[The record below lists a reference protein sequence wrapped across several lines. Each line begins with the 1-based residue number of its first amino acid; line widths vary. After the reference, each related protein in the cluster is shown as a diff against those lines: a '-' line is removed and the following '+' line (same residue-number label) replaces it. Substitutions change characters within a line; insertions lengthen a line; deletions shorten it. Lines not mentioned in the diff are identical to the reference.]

1 MSYIKG
7 IPSHEIRDHSI
18 YLTLLRSVVVL
29 SSDGIMGPCVPTPDA
44 AETRPYT
51 FRYSVLPHDG
61 DWKQAASYRHGMEIN
76 MPLVSLQVTKK
87 IENDG
92 NSKKGILAD
101 FLFWKLHLKTFF
113 SVHLRMSEDKKSV
126 IVRFFETE
134 GKRTVATLR
143 FGLMVKSAAVTDLL
157 ENEIKKL
164 KESKCYTLQMDID
177 PYRITTLKVEF

>member
-1 MSYIKG
+1 MLHQG
-7 IPSHEIRDHSI
+7 IPSHEIRDQSI
-18 YLTLLRSVVVL
+18 YLTLLRSVVLL
-29 SSDGIMGPCVPTPDA
+29 SSDGIMGPCIPTPDA

-51 FRYSVLPHDG
+51 FRYSALPHEG

-76 MPLVSLQVTKK
+76 MPLVSIQVTKK
-87 IENDG
+87 IENKE
-92 NSKKGILAD
+92 NRKRYHSKFSLLEITPKNILLSA
-101 FLFWKLHLKTFF
+101 LK
-113 SVHLRMSEDKKSV
+113 MSEDKKSI
-126 IVRFFETE
+126 IVRFYETE

-143 FGLMVKSAAVTDLL
+143 FGLMVKSAALTDLL